1 MTEAFTDSA
10 DLLDLVQESIL
21 VRRLDGRILYWNK
34 ASEALYGF
42 HRAAVLGQ
50 DVAALLHTR
59 YSVPPDSIEA
69 QLRDTGRWEG
79 EVTRCTASGAELQ
92 IFVRWSLRP
101 ADAGGPATIVE
112 SGHDITD
119 RKRAEQAL
127 GNSEY
132 RYRNLFQA
140 MAASF
145 WELDFSAVGRM
156 TRRLREAGVAD
167 LRRHFAE
174 NPDVVREMI
183 RQTRVVD
190 VNDQSL
196 ALFGGGDKAA
206 LLQSIEPFWPD
217 ASSMVYAESVVAAL
231 SRKPNYA
238 AETRLRRLDGRE
250 FDVLFTACFPP
261 ESLAKGTLLVG
272 VIDISERVR
281 AQGALQKL
289 QADFAH
295 AARVSMLGELTASL
309 AHEVNQPLAAIATN
323 GEASLRWLGRPE
335 PNLDEVNILAR
346 RMVADVRR
354 AADIISR
361 IRSMASRQVQEKS
374 ALPVNAVIEEALL
387 FLRHEMQGQGIALS
401 LDLGADLLPVL
412 GDRTQLQQVVVNLVL
427 NAMQAM
433 AQAGT
438 AHRKIAV
445 TSRLSSPGTMQVTV
459 EDSGPGIADA
469 HRAQL
474 FESFFTTKDAGM
486 GMGLAICRSIIED
499 HGGHIWA
506 DAAAGNAGARF
517 CFTLPVASQN

>member
-1 MTEAFTDSA
+1 MTEAFADSA
-10 DLLDLVQESIL
+10 DLLDLVQESIF
-21 VRRLDGRILYWNK
+21 VRDLEGRILYWNK

-42 HRAAVLGQ
+42 HRAAALGQ
-50 DVAALLHTR
+50 DVATLLHTR
-59 YSVPPDSIEA
+59 YGVPLESITA
-69 QLRDTGRWEG
+69 QLHDTGRWEG
-79 EVTRCTASGAELQ
+79 EITRRTVSGDERQVFA
-92 IFVRWSLRP
+92 RWSLRP
-101 ADAGGPATIVE
+101 SSTGGPATIVE
-112 SGHDITD
+112 SGHDITG
-119 RKRAEQAL
+119 RKQAEQAL

-145 WELDFSAVGRM
+145 WELDFSAVGQM
-156 TRRLREAGVAD
+156 TRKLREAGITD
-167 LRRHFAE
+167 LRRHFSE
-174 NPDVVREMI
+174 NPDIVREMI

-238 AETRLRRLDGRE
+238 AETRLRRLDGHE

-261 ESLAKGTLLVG
+261 ESLARGTLLVG
-272 VIDISERVR
+272 VIDISARVR
-281 AQGALQKL
+281 AQAALQKL

-335 PNLDEVNILAR
+335 PNLDEVNLLAR
-346 RMVADVRR
+346 RMVADARR

-374 ALPVNAVIEEALL
+374 ALPVKAVIEEALL
-387 FLRHEMQGQGIALS
+387 FLRHEMQGQGVMVS
-401 LDLGADLLPVL
+401 LDLASDLPPTL
-412 GDRTQLQQVVVNLVL
+412 GDRTQLQQVVVNLLL

-433 AQAGT
+433 AQTGA
-438 AHRKIAV
+438 ARRMIAV
-445 TSRLSSPGTMQVTV
+445 TSRLSAPDTMQVTV

-474 FESFFTTKDAGM
+474 FDSFFTTKDAGM
-486 GMGLAICRSIIED
+486 GMGLAICRSIIEG
-499 HGGHIWA
+499 HGGQIWV
-506 DAAAGNAGARF
+506 DAAAADGGARF
-517 CFTLPVASQN
+517 SFTLPVVSQG